1 MRTTIVITASVLAM
15 ATASLFAQAP
25 AATAAAKLL
34 PGTRAGVLSSI
45 QGNAVT
51 STNGSL
57 ANSLVRLRD
66 ARFGRIIDTVM
77 TDKSGM
83 FAFRGVD
90 PGSYVVEVMSPA
102 NNAVLASSPM
112 LNVSTGE
119 AVSALVKLPFRIPPF
134 AGLLGN
140 SSQTT
145 ASAVTQAAQAVTAAA
160 VSNNTVAEIVA
171 GTPATCVEYPKPCP

>member
-1 MRTTIVITASVLAM
+1 MKRTLLISLSALAIAATSVY
-15 ATASLFAQAP
+15 AQAP
-25 AATAAAKLL
+25 AAAAATKLL

-45 QGNAVT
+45 QGNAVS

-57 ANSLVRLRD
+57 TNTLVRLRD
-66 ARFGRIIDTVM
+66 ARFGHIIDTVM
-77 TDKSGM
+77 TDKQGM

-90 PGSYVVEVMSPA
+90 PGNYVVEVMSPA
-102 NNAVLASSPM
+102 NQAVLASSPV

-140 SSQTT
+140 AGQTT
-145 ASAVTQAAQAVTAAA
+145 ASAVTTAAQAVTAAA
-160 VSNNTVAEIVA
+160 AASNTVAETLVGA
-171 GTPATCVEYPKPCP
+171 AATTTNSGNGR